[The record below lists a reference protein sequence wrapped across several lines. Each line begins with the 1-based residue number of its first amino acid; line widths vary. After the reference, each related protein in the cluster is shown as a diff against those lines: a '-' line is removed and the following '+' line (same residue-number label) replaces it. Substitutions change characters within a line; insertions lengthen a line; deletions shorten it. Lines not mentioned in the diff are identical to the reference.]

1 MNLAEKLANVDMTA
15 DNRISDAD
23 RKYCETHQKAY
34 ELAIENL
41 KGLIFYWE
49 CAEAEQDD
57 ILGDYDKD
65 TRSYSSY
72 ISIEGFSIT
81 KVQEK
86 IISIHKRFIRYL
98 INYFDRTY
106 HIELDVDKI
115 IDFLI
120 PKKPEYEYTDRINYE
135 KRVEAWEKEM
145 ENISLKFEDI
155 IDQILIQLD
164 GRTFVERALDEL
176 IENCRYHAWSN
187 GKPCFEVKG
196 DTIRFKDYSCSYTDW
211 YSRDN
216 WELTS
221 RMKSIVPALFHN
233 ETSLFGNYPYLFN
246 RLLGRFDYSELDFDN
261 DNKLKTIKCFKNGR
275 VDVKFTSKTAATE
288 FADKYLGWVANGGIS
303 S

>member
-15 DNRISDAD
+15 DNRISDDD

-49 CAEAEQDD
+49 CVEIEQDE
-57 ILGDYDKD
+57 ILGDYDSSSR
-65 TRSYSSY
+65 TYSSY

-86 IISIHKRFIRYL
+86 IISVHKKFIMYL

-106 HIELDVDKI
+106 HIELDRDKI
-115 IDFLI
+115 IEFLV
-120 PKKPEYEYTDRINYE
+120 PKKPEYDYGDRINHD
-135 KRVEAWEKEM
+135 KRIETWEKEM
-145 ENISLKFEDI
+145 ETLSLKYQDVL
-155 IDQILIQLD
+155 DQILIQLD
-164 GRTFVERALDEL
+164 GRTFIERALDEV

-211 YSRDN
+211 YSRGN

-233 ETSLFGNYPYLFN
+233 ETSQFGNYPYLFS
-246 RLLGRFDYSELDFDN
+246 RLLERFDYSELEFN
-261 DNKLKTIKCFKNGR
+261 KDNKLKTIKCFKNGR

-288 FADKYLGWVANGGIS
+288 FADKYLGWVANGGIAA
-303 S
+303 